1 MSHSNFVQQVH
12 VSSSSPVADHCS
24 AFALSDE
31 KEPLFSSPCGHDHDN
46 TCSQCE
52 ELKTTISDIQGYLE
66 RTDLGLPDEQLD
78 DLRHMADQAAQNVL
92 SWKAHQLRK
101 KRQDMARIA
110 IIDHLDVSSVMI
122 TQDWAMKF
130 LPQKYRESQTNWF
143 AKRGISWHISVVAR
157 KHQEKLQSQSFVH
170 IVQNCNQ
177 DSSVVIRIMEHILR
191 TLKRENPQL
200 TTAFFRQ
207 DNAGCYHNSTMLAA
221 CRSMEAVTGIAVSR
235 VDFSDPQGGKGPC
248 DHKAATIK
256 AHVRRFINEGNDV
269 QTPKDL
275 ETAMVSA
282 GGLSGIRVAL
292 VDSLGIKDGPIKWDG
307 ISLINNL
314 QYSGQRITVWRSYD
328 IGSGKIIDTQ
338 LPRGIGGN
346 DMSAC
351 LTDLHANTNY
361 ERV

>member
-1 MSHSNFVQQVH
+1 
-12 VSSSSPVADHCS
+12 
-24 AFALSDE
+24 
-31 KEPLFSSPCGHDHDN
+31 
-46 TCSQCE
+46 
-52 ELKTTISDIQGYLE
+52 
-66 RTDLGLPDEQLD
+66 
-78 DLRHMADQAAQNVL
+78 
-92 SWKAHQLRK
+92 
-101 KRQDMARIA
+101 MARIA
-110 IIDHLDVSSVMI
+110 IDHLDVSSVMI
-122 TQDWAMKF
+122 TQDWAMKC
-130 LPQKYRESQTNWF
+130 LPQKYRETQTDWF

-157 KHQEKLQSQSFVH
+157 KKQEKLQSQSFVH
-170 IVQNCNQ
+170 IVENCNQ
-177 DSSVVIRIMEHILR
+177 DSSVVVRIMEHIVR
-191 TLKRENPQL
+191 TLKRENPPL

-248 DHKAATIK
+248 DRKAATIK
-256 AHVRRFINEGNDV
+256 AHVRRFSNEGNDV
-269 QTPKDL
+269 QTPK
-275 ETAMVSA
+275 TAMVSA

-328 IGSGKIIDTQ
+328 IGSGKIIDKE
-338 LPRGIGGN
+338 LPRGIGGD